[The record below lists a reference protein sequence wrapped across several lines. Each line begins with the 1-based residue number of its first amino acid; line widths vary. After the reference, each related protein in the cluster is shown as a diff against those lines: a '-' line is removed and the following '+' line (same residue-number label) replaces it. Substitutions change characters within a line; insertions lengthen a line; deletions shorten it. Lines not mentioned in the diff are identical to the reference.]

1 MIDNLGL
8 YDLRLAEKLNSIIVC
23 VFIDGVKNN
32 IAIVCH
38 INWYYLVVESPICIF
53 IITRITK
60 ERK

>member
-38 INWYYLVVESPICIF
+38 IIG
-53 IITRITK
+53 ITWSLNLQFVFL
-60 ERK
+60 